1 MGINVTKLKDAVEFR
16 INLTG
21 CSNQDTVLK
30 LDTTKYPEYSVFF
43 DLEMFKKEC
52 HNMFEK
58 YLFMPTNNAVEQTM
72 QEEIE
77 SKFYDYI
84 YWASVER
91 KEYNLSLTYEGY
103 MAYRHNN
110 EIEEALNTLDGTIN
124 TVL

>member
-16 INLTG
+16 IDLTG
-21 CSNQDTVLK
+21 CSNQAIIFK
-30 LDTTKYPEYSVFF
+30 LDTTKYPEYSVLFG
-43 DLEMFKKEC
+43 LEIFKKEC

-58 YLFMPTNNAVEQTM
+58 YLFMPANSATEQDIKD
-72 QEEIE
+72 EIE
-77 SKFYDYI
+77 ARFYDYI
-84 YWASVER
+84 YWANVER

-103 MAYRHNN
+103 VTYRHNN

>member
-21 CSNQDTVLK
+21 CSNQDTVFK
-30 LDTTKYPEYSVFF
+30 LDTTKYPEYSVLFG
-43 DLEMFKKEC
+43 LEIFKKEC

-58 YLFMPTNNAVEQTM
+58 YLFMPANSATEQDM
-72 QEEIE
+72 KDEIE
-77 SKFYDYI
+77 ARFYDYI
-84 YWASVER
+84 YRKIEQ
-91 KEYNLSLTYEGY
+91 KEYNLCLTYEGY

-110 EIEEALNTLDGTIN
+110 EIVEALNTLDETIN

>member
-16 INLTG
+16 IDLTG
-21 CSNQDTVLK
+21 CATQATVFK
-30 LDTTKYPEYSVFF
+30 LDTTKYPEYAVLFG
-43 DLEMFKKEC
+43 LEMFKKEC
-52 HNMFEK
+52 HDMFEK
-58 YLFMPTNNAVEQTM
+58 YLFMPANNATEQYM
-72 QEEIE
+72 KEEIE
-77 SKFYDYI
+77 SKFYEYI
-84 YWASVER
+84 YWANVER

>member
-30 LDTTKYPEYSVFF
+30 LDTTKYPEYSVLFG
-43 DLEMFKKEC
+43 LEMFKKEC

-58 YLFMPTNNAVEQTM
+58 YLFMPANNAVEQTM
-72 QEEIE
+72 KEEIE
-77 SKFYDYI
+77 SRFYDYI
-84 YWASVER
+84 YWANVER

-103 MAYRHNN
+103 MAYKHNN
-110 EIEEALNTLDGTIN
+110 EIEEALNSLDGTIN

>member
-1 MGINVTKLKDAVEFR
+1 MKN
-16 INLTG
+16 
-21 CSNQDTVLK
+21 
-30 LDTTKYPEYSVFF
+30 
-43 DLEMFKKEC
+43 
-52 HNMFEK
+52 
-58 YLFMPTNNAVEQTM
+58 
-72 QEEIE
+72 EIE
-77 SKFYDYI
+77 SRFYDYI

>member
-1 MGINVTKLKDAVEFR
+1 MDINVTKLKDAVEFR

-21 CSNQDTVLK
+21 CSNQDTVFK
-30 LDTTKYPEYSVFF
+30 LDTTKYPEYAVLFG
-43 DLEMFKKEC
+43 LEMFKKEC
-52 HNMFEK
+52 HDMFEK
-58 YLFMPTNNAVEQTM
+58 YLFMPANNATEQDM
-72 QEEIE
+72 KNEIE
-77 SKFYDYI
+77 GRFYDYI
-84 YWASVER
+84 YWANVER

>member
-21 CSNQDTVLK
+21 CSNQDTVFK
-30 LDTTKYPEYSVFF
+30 LDTTKYPDYAVLFG
-43 DLEMFKKEC
+43 LEMFKKEC
-52 HNMFEK
+52 HDMFDK
-58 YLFMPTNNAVEQTM
+58 YLFMPANNMVEQDM
-72 QEEIE
+72 KNEIE
-77 SKFYDYI
+77 ARFYDYI
-84 YWASVER
+84 YWANVER

>member
-1 MGINVTKLKDAVEFR
+1 MGINVTKLKDAVEFT
-16 INLTG
+16 IDLTG
-21 CSNQDTVLK
+21 CSNQATVFK
-30 LDTTKYPEYSVFF
+30 LDTTKYPEYAVLFG
-43 DLEMFKKEC
+43 LEMFKKEC
-52 HNMFEK
+52 HDLFEK
-58 YLFMPTNNAVEQTM
+58 YLFGPANNATEQDVKN
-72 QEEIE
+72 EIE

>member
-16 INLTG
+16 ISLTE
-21 CSNQDTVLK
+21 CSKEATVFK
-30 LDTTKYPEYSVFF
+30 LDTTKYPEYAVLFG
-43 DLEMFKKEC
+43 LEMFKKEC
-52 HNMFEK
+52 HDMLEK
-58 YLFMPTNNAVEQTM
+58 YLFMPANNATEQDM
-72 QEEIE
+72 KNEIE
-77 SKFYDYI
+77 GRFYDYI
-84 YWASVER
+84 YWANVER